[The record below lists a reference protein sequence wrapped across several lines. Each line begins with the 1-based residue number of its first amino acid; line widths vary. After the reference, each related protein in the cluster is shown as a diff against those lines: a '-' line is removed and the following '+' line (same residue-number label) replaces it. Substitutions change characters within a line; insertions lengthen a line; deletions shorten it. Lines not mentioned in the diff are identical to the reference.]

1 MKSHMNFVSYG
12 IGALGIVLFAGS
24 LATAQAPARGGQA
37 DEPMTNIQVFPK
49 GSTRAQVV
57 QTMNAFNESLGVKC
71 DYCHVLEGPGK
82 RNDFASDEKRTKK
95 VARQM
100 FLFRDQINA
109 MLPIVVQKDTASVTR
124 VLCRSCHVGLPIPK
138 QITEIVGD
146 AEKAGGGAAAGLAK
160 FKELRAQFYGTQSYD
175 FTDSALLTMAQRATA
190 AKKLDDAMTYLQA
203 NLEYH
208 PESARTYLA
217 IGQVKSAKGD
227 KTGAIKDVEKAVEL
241 DPSNAQAKLQ
251 LQQLK

>member
-1 MKSHMNFVSYG
+1 MKPVPRG
-12 IGALGIVLFAGS
+12 LGALGIVLLTSS
-24 LATAQAPARGGQA
+24 LAQAQAPAGGGQA
-37 DEPMTNIQVFPK
+37 EQPMTNIQVFPK
-49 GSTRAQVV
+49 DATRAQVV

-109 MLPIVVQKDTASVTR
+109 MLPIVVGKTGDAGVTR

-138 QITEIVGD
+138 QTTEIVGD
-146 AEKAGGGAAAGLAK
+146 ADKAGGGAAAGLAK

-190 AKKLDDAMTYLQA
+190 AKKLDDAMAYLQA

-208 PESARTYLA
+208 PKSARTYQA
-217 IGQVKSAKGD
+217 IAQAKNAKGD
-227 KTGAIKDVEKAVEL
+227 KAGAIKDLEKAVEL
-241 DPSNAQAKLQ
+241 DPSSDQARTQ
-251 LQQLK
+251 LQRLKGQ

>member
-1 MKSHMNFVSYG
+1 MNALSRG
-12 IGALGIVLFAGS
+12 LGAIGLVLFAAS
-24 LATAQAPARGGQA
+24 LAAAQGPTGGAQAE
-37 DEPMTNIQVFPK
+37 EPMTNIQVFPK

-71 DYCHVLEGPGK
+71 DYCHVLEGPGG
-82 RNDFASDEKRTKK
+82 RNDFASDEKRTKR

-109 MLPIVVQKDTASVTR
+109 MLPIVVQKDSASVTR

-138 QITEIVGD
+138 QTTEILGD
-146 AEKAGGGAAAGLAK
+146 AEKAGGTTASLAK

-175 FTDSALLTMAQRATA
+175 FTDSPLLTMAQRATA
-190 AKKLDDAMTYLQA
+190 AKRLDDAMTYLQA

-208 PESARTYLA
+208 PKSARTYMA
-217 IGQVKSAKGD
+217 IAQAKNARGD
-227 KTGAIKDVEKAVEL
+227 RAGAIKDLEKAVEF
-241 DPSNAQAKLQ
+241 DPTNNQAKTELQ
-251 LQQLK
+251 KLK

>member
-1 MKSHMNFVSYG
+1 MKSLSCGMAAVG
-12 IGALGIVLFAGS
+12 LALAAGS
-24 LATAQAPARGGQA
+24 FAAAQAPAGGGQPE
-37 DEPMTNIQVFPK
+37 EPMTNIQVFPK
-49 GSTRAQVV
+49 GSTRAQVL

-82 RNDFASDEKRTKK
+82 RNDFASDEKRTKR

-109 MLPIVVQKDTASVTR
+109 MLPIVVQKDSASVTR

-138 QITEIVGD
+138 QTTEILGD
-146 AEKAGGGAAAGLAK
+146 AEKGGGGAAAALAK

-175 FTDSALLTMAQRATA
+175 FTDSPLLTMAQRATA
-190 AKKLDDAMTYLQA
+190 ASRPADAMTYLQA

-208 PESARTYLA
+208 PKSARTYVA
-217 IGQVKSAKGD
+217 IAQAKNAKGD
-227 KTGAIKDVEKAVEL
+227 KAGAIRDLEKAVEL
-241 DPSNAQAKLQ
+241 DPGNNQAKSELQ
-251 LQQLK
+251 KIK